1 MISQLRSQI
10 TRLRESLYFIPSVV
24 LGLCS
29 LLAIGTLFIDDRY
42 RGSIE
47 TSPLLID
54 VTVEG
59 GRAIATAVAGATM
72 TVAAIVFSVT
82 ALSTQMASSQYSPR
96 SLGGFNEDP
105 VQQFTIGLV
114 VGTFS
119 FSLIILAGLG
129 DALDQ
134 SAQPSLSVTVALVLG
149 VSSAI
154 AIVVYINHSLRRMTI
169 DSVVRRLADSA
180 LKAVHRELGR
190 TIDEPTPEGS
200 PPTGDP
206 MTVSAQKSGWVVQV
220 RPERMWN
227 DLEPEA
233 AVRIEVRLGEAVS
246 VGDILATIW
255 PQTDA
260 SESLSDTVRSSVV
273 VAHERSVETDPT
285 FGIRQLVD
293 IALRALSPGVND
305 PTTAVDVIHHL
316 KPPLREVLL
325 SEPPRRVLT
334 GDEGRRVYLPETPS
348 RSDYVHMAFSEIRL
362 SAGSQPEVYRALLE
376 VLDDLRR
383 DVAETR
389 FDNRASAITKQY
401 DLVVEA
407 ARSSGLP
414 EFDLDRL
421 VEDLP
426 STTKEET

>member
-1 MISQLRSQI
+1 MISQLRSRL

-29 LLAIGTLFIDDRY
+29 LLAVTTLFFDDRFQDAV
-42 RGSIE
+42 E
-47 TSPLLID
+47 ASPLLID

-105 VQQFTIGLV
+105 VQQVTIGLV

-129 DALDQ
+129 DALDE
-134 SAQPSLSVTVALVLG
+134 SAQPSLSVTVALILG
-149 VSSAI
+149 VASAI

-169 DSVVRRLADSA
+169 DSVVRRLANDA
-180 LKAVHRELGR
+180 LGAVRREHAASE
-190 TIDEPTPEGS
+190 DEPLPEGS
-200 PPTGDP
+200 PPTGDS
-206 MTVSAQKSGWVVQV
+206 MHIAAKKSGWVVQI
-220 RPERMWN
+220 RPEGLWD
-227 DLEPEA
+227 DLAPQA
-233 AVRIEVRLGEAVS
+233 AARVDVRVGEAVS
-246 VGDILATIW
+246 VGDRLATVW
-255 PQTDA
+255 PQND
-260 SESLSDTVRSSVV
+260 ELKSLSDAVRSAVV
-273 VAHERSVETDPT
+273 VAHERSVDTDPT

-325 SEPPRRVLT
+325 SEAPRRVLT
-334 GDEGRRVYLPETPS
+334 GPEGQRVYLSETPS

-362 SAGSQPEVYRALLE
+362 SAGNQPEVYRALLE

-383 DVAETR
+383 DLDGTR
-389 FDNRASAITKQY
+389 FENRASAVTKEY
-401 DLVVEA
+401 ELAVEA
-407 ARSSGLP
+407 LRDSGLP
-414 EFDLDRL
+414 EFDLERL
-421 VEDLP
+421 LAGHLAREED
-426 STTKEET
+426 T